1 MLSLGAGELIV
12 VGVVA
17 LLVIGPERLP
27 KITRDVGRLYGELRR
42 AADDLRTT
50 FVLEADRQD
59 EDERIE
65 EIRLAQNAVP
75 TGQVE
80 DGGPVAQPSKV
91 NLGNLDS
98 ADGDGEVE
106 PPQAGGGDVGAR
118 EVEISTVNSGS
129 DQ

>member
-27 KITRDVGRLYGELRR
+27 KITRDVGRLYGQLRR

-65 EIRLAQNAVP
+65 ELRLAQNAVP
-75 TGQVE
+75 TDQGE

-91 NLGNLDS
+91 SLGNLDS
-98 ADGDGEVE
+98 SDGHGEVE
-106 PPQAGGGDVGAR
+106 PPVAGEGDVG
-118 EVEISTVNSGS
+118 ELEEKISTLNPGS